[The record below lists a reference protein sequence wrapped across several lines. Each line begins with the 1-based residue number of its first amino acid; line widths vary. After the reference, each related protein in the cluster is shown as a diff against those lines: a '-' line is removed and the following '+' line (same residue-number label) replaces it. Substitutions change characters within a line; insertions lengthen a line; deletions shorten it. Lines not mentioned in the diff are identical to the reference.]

1 MNFQA
6 EFIKKAKYFLGEDLD
21 EKIITDG
28 HSKLISDYVLL
39 MEKGI
44 GTVKNHNFKIG
55 AGHIYSRVN
64 IDGIEFYTKVNNENN
79 TIEVTKTINGE
90 VTSLDTI
97 VVQDGEL
104 FALGRNEKFT
114 TVILEDYLR
123 ETFGEKL
130 GL

>member
-1 MNFQA
+1 
-6 EFIKKAKYFLGEDLD
+6 
-21 EKIITDG
+21 
-28 HSKLISDYVLL
+28 

-55 AGHIYSRVN
+55 AGYIYSRIN
-64 IDGIEFYTKVNNENN
+64 IDGIESYTKVNNENN
-79 TIEVTKTINGE
+79 TIEVTKIINGE
-90 VTSLDTI
+90 VTFLYTI
-97 VVQDGEL
+97 VVQNGEL
-104 FALGRNEKFT
+104 FALGRNGKFT